1 MDRRRVRIT
10 LPHISG
16 SEALLVVE
24 VLDRLVR
31 AIWRSHGDA
40 MADAIGRDHP
50 RPEMLCDPTA
60 RFILS
65 FDPAE
70 PCGLDD
76 DDDIPF

>member
-10 LPHISG
+10 LPHLSG

-50 RPEMLCDPTA
+50 APEMLCDPSA
-60 RFILS
+60 RFRLY
-65 FDPAE
+65 DPADR
-70 PCGLDD
+70 PGLDD
-76 DDDIPF
+76 DDIPL